1 VFLKC
6 GKSFPIIIFSPQKLA
21 KVFFTQSGTLP
32 LNVIPF
38 YLFEVEF
45 LEIIYINNILKI
57 YILKKLH
64 NKEYL
69 DHS

>member
-1 VFLKC
+1 LRC

-21 KVFFTQSGTLP
+21 KVFFKQSGTLP
-32 LNVIPF
+32 LNIPF

-45 LEIIYINNILKI
+45 LEFIYINKNLKI
-57 YILKKLH
+57 YVLKKLH